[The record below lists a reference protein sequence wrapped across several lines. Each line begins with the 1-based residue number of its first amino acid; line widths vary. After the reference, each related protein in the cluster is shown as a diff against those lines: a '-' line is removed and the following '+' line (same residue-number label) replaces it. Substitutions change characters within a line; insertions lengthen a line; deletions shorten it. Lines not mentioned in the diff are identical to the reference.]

1 MSVLSPTA
9 KMQFTDI
16 TGAPL
21 VGGLL
26 YTYAAGTTTPLAT
39 YTDSSGNS
47 ANSNPVVLDAR
58 GEANIWLGANTYK
71 FTLKDADDNLIWT
84 VDNISAPTSSLS
96 PVLSGNVF
104 ISSASSSPA
113 LTIQQTGTGN
123 LVRFQN
129 TSNPAATP
137 AAVIAS
143 SGWIGV
149 GVTTPTAPID
159 VARTSG
165 ALQISESGS
174 AVARLFSD
182 NTNTVLTAEG
192 ARNMLF
198 FTDSALRIAI
208 TSGATVVY
216 NTLQIPVAPVNAIDA
231 TNKTYVDTLTTAA
244 TTAAAPP
251 GSVMAFAGA
260 SVPTGWLGCLG
271 QPLSTTTY
279 AALFAAIGYSW
290 GGSGASFLLPDLRG
304 AFLRGVGAGLNP
316 VPRAVGSYEAD
327 GNLSHTHTAT
337 QADHKHTSQ
346 YPALSLQTVGGSTVN
361 ISYFTGGTNSPDT
374 STVVGGPPAITVA
387 SSGNVETTVKNFGV
401 LYIIKT

>member
-149 GVTTPTAPID
+149 GVTSPTAPID

-216 NTLQIPVAPVNAIDA
+216 NTLQIPVAPVNATDA
-231 TNKTYVDTLTTAA
+231 TNKTYVDTL

-260 SVPTGWLGCLG
+260 SVPTGWLGCFG
-271 QPLSTTTY
+271 QSLSTTTY
-279 AALFAAIGYSW
+279 ATLFAAIGYTW

-337 QADHKHTSQ
+337 DAGHTHNL
-346 YPALSLQTVGGSTVN
+346 PAWPSGGGSTAITYN
-361 ISYFTGGTNSPDT
+361 TSGTTASDSGIPTITGN
-374 STVVGGPPAITVA
+374 ANITVA